1 MPALCGCHSKQR
13 EGERNR
19 APPSNSGVAGP
30 TGRNSLR
37 THPSLLRQERG
48 SPYRASGHL
57 LCLRRLEPPQQ
68 QPRGSDLQGRRPARV
83 RWMEMM
89 RKPRRMH
96 LANVSSLAYTLFSG
110 FFFFNRAPSPE
121 PERSQELQPTMSP
134 TLTLGRVWKR
144 NPGLGDGQTRQLRS
158 PRRSDMAALGRRA
171 ADGGRRAAGL
181 RSGIPRV
188 RSPSPR
194 P

>member
-83 RWMEMM
+83 WWMEMM

-96 LANVSSLAYTLFSG
+96 LANFLLWPTHYFRDS
-110 FFFFNRAPSPE
+110 FFLIE
-121 PERSQELQPTMSP
+121 PP
-134 TLTLGRVWKR
+134 
-144 NPGLGDGQTRQLRS
+144 LRS
-158 PRRSDMAALGRRA
+158 RKDRRNF
-171 ADGGRRAAGL
+171 
-181 RSGIPRV
+181 
-188 RSPSPR
+188 SPR
-194 P
+194 CPPP